1 MLKDILLLQQ
11 KKKIQLKAVRLTF
24 KDKIIISN
32 NKGSKV
38 RINFMELKNISRK
51 FINKLLI

>member
-1 MLKDILLLQQ
+1 MLIRYPIIIAKKEDI
-11 KKKIQLKAVRLTF
+11 IKAVRLTF

-32 NKGSKV
+32 NNGSKV
-38 RINFMELKNISRK
+38 RINFMELKNMSRK